1 MIHKTNVVPC
11 QQLLVATSAA
21 GHVTTCPDCGYVHL
35 SLPSLTLR
43 FDMNVFREL
52 AGMLSVAQHQLD
64 SNPALHE
71 AELTPAMPA
80 VVRH

>member
-1 MIHKTNVVPC
+1 MIHKTSVVPC

-21 GHVTTCPDCGYVHL
+21 GHVTICPDCGHLHL

-52 AGMLSVAQHQLD
+52 VGMLGFAQQQLD
-64 SNPALHE
+64 KDPSLHG
-71 AELTPAMPA
+71 AELTFAMPA